1 MATRS
6 RGSRRKT
13 EWAGLGAADGAAA
26 LPVPV
31 NLTAGTAAIISAGAV
46 VAGGSGLVDN
56 EVTITRLIANMTCG
70 LRSASA
76 DVSGSV
82 AVGCAVVRTEAVAA
96 GVAALPSPESDPD
109 FEWLWYG
116 VFPLRRLTSSQGT
129 PTGADISLVQID
141 GRAQRIVR
149 TGQTMIWLAE
159 SQGDA
164 AFAGIGGRY
173 LVKLP

>member
-13 EWAGLGAADGAAA
+13 EWAGLGAADGSAS
-26 LPVPV
+26 LPVPI
-31 NLTAGTAAIISAGAV
+31 NLTAGTASVISAGAI
-46 VAGGSGLVDN
+46 VAGSSGLVDN
-56 EVTITRLIANMTCG
+56 EVTITRLIANLSVG
-70 LRSASA
+70 LRTATA
-76 DVSGSV
+76 DVAASV

-116 VFPLRRLTSSQGT
+116 CFPLRTPPASQN
-129 PTGADISLVQID
+129 GASGSTNAMIEID

-159 SQGDA
+159 SQTA
-164 AFAGIGGRY
+164 TAFAGVGGRY